1 MGKETKI
8 TWCDATWN
16 AFMGCTKVTAE
27 CVNCYAERDMKRYGR
42 DPHKVVVAKDATFY
56 APLHWKEPKRVFVCS
71 WSDFFHKDIPQAR
84 RDEAWDIMVSANR
97 HIYIILTK
105 RPENIVQMLPRDW
118 MGWPECYQHVWFLV
132 SAGTN
137 ESLQRFWPIL
147 RDIPGLAVR
156 GISMEP
162 LLESIDLNILLV
174 PMPGVRPLMP
184 EWLIVAGESGPKRR
198 PMNPD
203 WARQIRDW
211 CQDWHKP
218 FFFKGHIG
226 NVHTP
231 ENEMLEGK
239 VYHEF
244 PRGQR

>member
-1 MGKETKI
+1 MAKETRI
-8 TWCDATWN
+8 SWAQATWN
-16 AFMGCTKVTAE
+16 PFLGCTKVTTE
-27 CVNCYAERDMKRYGR
+27 CTNCYAERDMLRYGR

-71 WSDFFHKDIPQAR
+71 WSDFFHEDVDLEWR
-84 RDEAWDIMVSANR
+84 NVAWSVMEPAYEKVR
-97 HIYIILTK
+97 HTFIILTK
-105 RPENIVQMLPRDW
+105 RPQNIRTMLPANW
-118 MGWPECYQHVWFLV
+118 HNGWPNIWFLV

-137 ESLQRFWPIL
+137 ESLELFWPTL
-147 RDIPGLAVR
+147 ARIPNLAVK

-162 LLESIDLNILLV
+162 LLEDITWTGALDT
-174 PMPGVRPLMP
+174 RPP
-184 EWLIVAGESGPKRR
+184 TWVIVAGESGPNRR
-198 PMNPD
+198 PMD
-203 WARQIRDW
+203 LAWARHIRDGCAEW
-211 CQDWHKP
+211 GIP

-231 ENEMLEGK
+231 ENEILDGV